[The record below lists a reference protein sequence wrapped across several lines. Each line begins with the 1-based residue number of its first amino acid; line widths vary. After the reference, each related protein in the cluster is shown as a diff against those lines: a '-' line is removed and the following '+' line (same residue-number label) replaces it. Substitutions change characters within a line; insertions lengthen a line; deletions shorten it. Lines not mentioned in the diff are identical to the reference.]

1 VDRHADPALMKIT
14 YLGTATLA
22 IELGDTRLL
31 TDPVF
36 DPAGTRYDFGPWYA
50 PRSWFESEKTYA
62 TPAAPEALGDFD
74 AVLVSHDQH
83 ADNLDLAGR
92 RLLADEARARRVVT
106 TQPGA
111 RRLARAPAAG
121 PGGDDAPGQG
131 LGLGER
137 VVGLAPGGTTRVG
150 DVSIRATVAR
160 HGPPLLPQVDEVI
173 GFLVDVPRGPRI
185 WISGDTVLFPAL
197 QETLAA
203 IAAERAVDVAIV
215 HCGAVGFPRV
225 PGLSGSRFTFDG
237 HEAAAACRALDAG
250 LVLPVHRSGWA
261 HFRQP
266 EGELLDIFD
275 RAGLGKRTRLIGL
288 GDTISL

>member
-1 VDRHADPALMKIT
+1 MKIT

-22 IELGDTRLL
+22 IELGDIRLL
-31 TDPVF
+31 TDPAF

-50 PRSWFESEKTYA
+50 PRSWFASEKTYA
-62 TPAAPEALGDFD
+62 TPAPAESLGAFD

-92 RLLADEARARRVVT
+92 RLVADEARVQRVVT

-111 RRLARAPAAG
+111 RRLARAPS
-121 PGGDDAPGQG
+121 DVDAPGQG
-131 LGLGER
+131 LGLGAR
-137 VVGLAPGGTTRVG
+137 VVGLAPGRSTRVG
-150 DVSIRATVAR
+150 DVAIRATVAR
-160 HGPPLLPQVDEVI
+160 HGPPLLPQVHEVI
-173 GFLVDVPRGPRI
+173 GFLIDVPRGPRL

-197 QETLAA
+197 QEAIAA

-225 PGLSGSRFTFDG
+225 PGLSGSRFTFDAN
-237 HEAAAACRALDAG
+237 EAAQACRALDAG

-266 EGELLDIFD
+266 EGELLDVFD
-275 RAGLGKRTRLIGL
+275 RAGLGPRTRLLGL
-288 GDTISL
+288 GETLAL